1 MGNRRQS
8 PPTRTLR
15 TSLLAALGLFALVG
29 HGADEGPQVVD
40 EGHARRGSSLA
51 GSVIED
57 DGRPVP
63 DCVVEAQAHEPGV
76 LPDDPPPRT
85 FAVRTDARGAFELTG
100 LAAGEY
106 WIRATASG
114 RSSLPEVRALRSGKR
129 ELLTAPLVV
138 RPPQPLEL
146 RLDPPRNPLGQPW
159 LLSLRGRLDRANP
172 PAQDTPVADG
182 RWTHPGLVLDT
193 YEVRVGDLHG
203 NTWRTVAAN
212 VGGPTTLDL
221 DLGSVPVAGQVSL
234 GGQPLAARLVFAAGG
249 ERLTLDTDAHG
260 RYRGF
265 LPDWNWRGSSS
276 RWSVTVRARHVARRL
291 LARLDWPPGGR
302 AAPYSLDLP
311 ATTLRGVVTN
321 EAGAPAARDAW
332 LVLPDEG
339 PWARFGEPPE
349 PPLTL
354 PLEPPAPDGAPGAF
368 LVRGLPQGPLRLV
381 AEGQHS
387 RSQEVVCHVPAE
399 GEGRAT
405 PLVLRPV
412 VRVSVRLLGSH
423 GLLGWARVAATPIG
437 GAAASPQEQAA
448 AHGTLELVLP
458 GDTTGLALAVARR
471 GRLFFARL
479 AVHDRARIALRAP
492 ETTARLRLGQ
502 GLAGR
507 PGRLFLVHGTQ
518 AVAVEALRRLGATRT
533 EGAAGTLLVEAPP
546 GSYALCA
553 FTEDEARGVPQ
564 GASRPAGCAE
574 GVAVE
579 EAELRL
585 SLHPGRE

>member
-8 PPTRTLR
+8 PTTRRLR
-15 TSLLAALGLFALVG
+15 TSLLAALSLLALVG
-29 HGADEGPQVVD
+29 HGAVEGPQVAA

-57 DGRPVP
+57 DGRPIP
-63 DCVVEAQAHEPGV
+63 DCVVEAQAHEPGA

-106 WIRATASG
+106 WIRATTSG
-114 RSSLPEVRALRSGKR
+114 RSSLPEVRTLRSDKP

-138 RPPQPLEL
+138 RPAQPLEL
-146 RLDPPRNPLGQPW
+146 RFDPPHDPLGRPW
-159 LLSLRGRLDRANP
+159 LLSVRSRLERANP
-172 PAQDTPVADG
+172 PAQDTPVEDG
-182 RWTHPGLVLDT
+182 RWTHPGLMLDAYDVT
-193 YEVRVGDLHG
+193 VRDSRG
-203 NTWRTVAAN
+203 NSWRTVAA
-212 VGGPTTLDL
+212 VVRAPTTLTV

-276 RWSVTVRARHVARRL
+276 DWSVTVRARHVARRL

-311 ATTLRGVVTN
+311 ATTLRGVVTD
-321 EAGAPAARDAW
+321 EAGAPPARGGW

-339 PWARFGEPPE
+339 PWGRFGQPPE

-354 PLEPPAPDGAPGAF
+354 PLEPSGPDAAPGEF
-368 LVRGLPQGPLRLV
+368 LVRGLQPGPLRLV
-381 AEGQHS
+381 AEGEHS
-387 RSQEVVCHVPAE
+387 RSQEVVCPVPAE
-399 GEGRAT
+399 GEARAA

-412 VRVSVRLLGSH
+412 VRASVRLLGSH
-423 GLLGWARVAATPIG
+423 GLLGWARVVATPTG
-437 GAAASPQEQAA
+437 GAAGAPQEHTAE
-448 AHGTLELVLP
+448 HGTLELVLP
-458 GDTTGLALAVARR
+458 GDTTGLALAVAEH

-479 AVHDRARIALRAP
+479 AVQDRARIALRAP
-492 ETTARLRLGQ
+492 NTTASLRLGQ
-502 GLAGR
+502 DLAGR
-507 PGRLFLVHGTQ
+507 PGRLFLVHDTQ

-533 EGAAGTLLVEAPP
+533 QETDGAVLVGAPP
-546 GSYALCA
+546 GGYALCA
-553 FTEDEARGVPQ
+553 LTEDEARRVTQ
-564 GASRPAGCAE
+564 GAARPAGCVEGIAAE
-574 GVAVE
+574 G
-579 EAELRL
+579 AELRL
-585 SLHPGRE
+585 ALRPER